1 MKGSFEMDIKKEI
14 KEIFGEWLEKIND
27 EKLRESVVSTFE
39 NAIKKGGYKS
49 GEELKKIPF
58 SLLTD
63 CKGISFVEHTLAV
76 TYGAFYLA
84 EAQKTYFKPMPY
96 TVNYDR
102 LIAGG
107 LLHDV
112 GKIIEIEP
120 DGKGGF
126 RKSKL
131 GKLLRHPLS
140 GLLVAKEAGVPDE
153 ILNIIGCHAKEGEG
167 APKVIETV
175 LIHQADYA
183 TFDPLTMI
191 EKGTLIGVEK

>member
-1 MKGSFEMDIKKEI
+1 MDIKKEI

-39 NAIKKGGYKS
+39 NAIKKGSYKS

-191 EKGTLIGVEK
+191 EKGILIGVEK

>member
-27 EKLRESVVSTFE
+27 EKLRESVVLTFE

-49 GEELKKIPF
+49 AEDLKKIPF

>member
-1 MKGSFEMDIKKEI
+1 MDIKKEI
-14 KEIFGEWLEKIND
+14 EEIFGEWLEKIND
-27 EKLRESVVSTFE
+27 KKLRESVVSTFE

-49 GEELKKIPF
+49 ADELKKIPF

-84 EAQKTYFKPMPY
+84 EAQKKYFKKMPY
-96 TVNYDR
+96 NIDSDR

-140 GLLVAKEAGVPDE
+140 GLLVAKEAGIPDE

>member
-14 KEIFGEWLEKIND
+14 KEIFGQWLEKIND

>member
-1 MKGSFEMDIKKEI
+1 MDIKKEI